1 MEVVGI
7 RGLKT
12 HLSSYITKVRKG
24 ERIIVTDR
32 GKEVA
37 ELVPV
42 SKERQSVKKLVE
54 KGKIAW
60 NGKKLTG
67 LKGVKIQ
74 GKPVSDTVIEGRR

>member
-37 ELVPV
+37 ELIPV
-42 SKERQSVKKLVE
+42 SKERQLVKKLVE
-54 KGKIAW
+54 KGQASWDGEKPV
-60 NGKKLTG
+60 GLTG
-67 LKGVKIQ
+67 VTIQ
-74 GKPVSDTVIEGRR
+74 GKPLSDTVLEERR

>member
-1 MEVVGI
+1 MEAVGI

-12 HLSSYITKVRKG
+12 HLSSYITKVRQG

-42 SKERQSVKKLVE
+42 SKERRLVKKLVE
-54 KGKIAW
+54 KGRAAW
-60 NGKKLTG
+60 DGKKPTG
-67 LKGVKIQ
+67 LRGVSIQ
-74 GKPVSDTVIEGRR
+74 GKTLSDSVLEERR

>member
-1 MEVVGI
+1 MEAVGI

-12 HLSSYITKVRKG
+12 HLSAYIAKVQDGK
-24 ERIIVTDR
+24 RIIVTDR

-54 KGKIAW
+54 KGQIAW
-60 NGKKLTG
+60 NGKKPTG